1 MALSETAVRHARITG
16 NDYTLGDTDGLAL
29 NVTAH
34 GGKIWRFRYYWA
46 GTQKRMSLGSYP
58 QISLREAR
66 SRRDEARALV
76 AQGINPYEHRKQ
88 QRRAVRFA
96 AEHTFEAVFNQW
108 VEFRR
113 LSLKEGRQ
121 STLSQII
128 RTFNKD
134 ILPILGGRSIYDIN
148 RHDLLDLLSRIEQ
161 RKALTTAE
169 KCRTWFNQLF
179 RYALV
184 KIEGLEQ
191 NPASDLDV
199 VALPKPPVAHNPFL
213 RMDELP
219 ALLAALRGHQGTNQT
234 RLGLRLLLLTGVR
247 TGELRLA
254 TPDQFDLE
262 QRLWIIPPE
271 VVKQLQLAMRKP
283 GRQAQNIPPYIVPL
297 SVQALEIVRYL
308 LDQALPAQ
316 RYLFAHRSDLTKR
329 ISENTLNGALRRMG
343 YADQLTGHGMRATI
357 STALNEIGYPKVWVD
372 AQLSHADPDKVSAAY
387 NHAEYIEQRRTMMQD
402 WANRLDLWGQ
412 GQLKAASSPLTIRL
426 EGAASLPLLEST
438 NAAVVAYNG
447 SFHPATAPTTHLLA
461 DCEPT
466 LVVPRESSVVPV
478 PIRAKE
484 SQNPQVSD
492 IQRQRAEMLAIYEA
506 PSNLPLLVFAK
517 LAGKSRD
524 QVNRDIKARRL
535 LSLSLGNRGQRIPDW
550 QLDPLQHKLVLA
562 VLTGAPEVDA
572 WRLYGVLCKPDERLK
587 GRSPI
592 DVLTLENFDM
602 TAQIVCRALSSS

>member
-1 MALSETAVRHARITG
+1 MALSEMAVRHARITG
-16 NDYTLGDTDGLAL
+16 NDYTLGDSDGLTL
-29 NVTAH
+29 NVTAR
-34 GGKIWRFRYYWA
+34 GGKVWLFRYYWS
-46 GTQKRMSLGSYP
+46 GKQKRMSLGSYP
-58 QISLREAR
+58 QIGLKEAR
-66 SRRDEARALV
+66 TRRDEARALV

-88 QRRAVRFA
+88 QRLAVHSAR
-96 AEHTFEAVFNQW
+96 EHTFEAVFNQW

-121 STLSQII
+121 STLSQILRI
-128 RTFNKD
+128 FNKD
-134 ILPILGGRSIYDIN
+134 VLPTLGGRSIYDIN

-184 KIEGLEQ
+184 KIEGLEH

-199 VALPKPPVAHNPFL
+199 VALPKPPVTHNPFL

-219 ALLAALRGHQGTNQT
+219 GLMVALRNYGGASQT

-262 QRLWIIPPE
+262 KRLWVIPAE

-283 GRQAQNIPPYIVPL
+283 GKQTQNVPPYIVPL
-297 SVQALEIVRYL
+297 SVQALEIVRHL
-308 LDQALPAQ
+308 LDQVVPAQ
-316 RYLFAHRSDLTKR
+316 RYLFAHRSDLSKR

-387 NHAEYIEQRRTMMQD
+387 NHAEYVEQRRTMMQD

-426 EGAASLPLLEST
+426 EGAASLPSLESANANAVLYSSGFPAT
-438 NAAVVAYNG
+438 TVPASKKSVSNEPVLNAAQY
-447 SFHPATAPTTHLLA
+447 S
-461 DCEPT
+461 
-466 LVVPRESSVVPV
+466 PV
-478 PIRAKE
+478 PPASAQTEQLRE
-484 SQNPQVSD
+484 PQVSE
-492 IQRQRAEMLAIYEA
+492 IQRQRAEMLATYEA
-506 PSNLPLLVFAK
+506 SNNLPLLVFAK

-524 QVNRDIKARRL
+524 QINRDIKARRL

-550 QLDPLQHKLVLA
+550 QLDPLRHKLVLA
-562 VLTGAPEVDA
+562 ALARFPDVDA
-572 WRLYGVLCKPDERLK
+572 WRLYGALCKPHERLK
-587 GRSPI
+587 GRAPI
-592 DVLTLENFDM
+592 DMLNMENFEG
-602 TAQIVCRALSSS
+602 TAQIVCSALGSS

>member
-1 MALSETAVRHARITG
+1 MALSEMAVRHARITG
-16 NDYTLGDTDGLAL
+16 DDYTLGDSDGLTL
-29 NVTAH
+29 NVTAS
-34 GGKIWRFRYYWA
+34 GGKIWLFRYYWT
-46 GTQKRMSLGSYP
+46 GKQKRMSLGCYP
-58 QISLREAR
+58 QISLKEAR
-66 SRRDEARALV
+66 TRRDEARALV

-96 AEHTFEAVFNQW
+96 TEHTFEAVFDQW

-121 STLSQII
+121 STLSQILRI
-128 RTFNKD
+128 FNKD
-134 ILPILGGRSIYDIN
+134 VLPTLGGRSIYDVS

-184 KIEGLEQ
+184 KIEGLEH

-199 VALPKPPVAHNPFL
+199 VALPKPPVSHNPFL

-219 ALLAALRGHQGTNQT
+219 ALMTALRNYGGANQT

-262 QRLWIIPPE
+262 QRLWIIPAE

-283 GRQAQNIPPYIVPL
+283 GRQVANIPPYIVPL
-297 SVQALEIVRYL
+297 SVQALEIVRHL
-308 LDQALPAQ
+308 LDQVVTAQ
-316 RYLFAHRSDLTKR
+316 RYLFAHRSDLSKR

-387 NHAEYIEQRRTMMQD
+387 NHAEYVEQRRTMMQD

-412 GQLKAASSPLTIRL
+412 GKPKAASSPLTIRL
-426 EGAASLPLLEST
+426 EGAASLPLLEGANS
-438 NAAVVAYNG
+438 NAVLYSSCFA
-447 SFHPATAPTTHLLA
+447 PATGPSAMLVSREKTPVELNRSPIMPAPMQTE
-461 DCEPT
+461 EPHK
-466 LVVPRESSVVPV
+466 SH
-478 PIRAKE
+478 
-484 SQNPQVSD
+484 VSD
-492 IQRQRAEMLAIYEA
+492 IQRERAEMLATFEA
-506 PSNLPLLVFAK
+506 SSNLPLLVFAR

-524 QVNRDIKARRL
+524 QINRDIKARRL
-535 LSLSLGNRGQRIPDW
+535 LSLNLGNRGQRIPDW
-550 QLDPLQHKLVLA
+550 QLDPLRHKLVLA
-562 VLTGAPEVDA
+562 VLMRSPDANA
-572 WRLYGVLCKPDERLK
+572 WRLYGALCKPHERLK

-592 DVLTLENFDM
+592 DVLTPENFDV
-602 TAQIVCRALSSS
+602 TVRIVFSALSSC

>member
-1 MALSETAVRHARITG
+1 M
-16 NDYTLGDTDGLAL
+16 
-29 NVTAH
+29 
-34 GGKIWRFRYYWA
+34 
-46 GTQKRMSLGSYP
+46 
-58 QISLREAR
+58 
-66 SRRDEARALV
+66 
-76 AQGINPYEHRKQ
+76 
-88 QRRAVRFA
+88 
-96 AEHTFEAVFNQW
+96 FNQW

-121 STLSQII
+121 STLSQILRI
-128 RTFNKD
+128 FNKD
-134 ILPILGGRSIYDIN
+134 VLPSLGGRSIYDIN

-184 KIEGLEQ
+184 KIEGLEH

-199 VALPKPPVAHNPFL
+199 VALPKPPVTHNPFL
-213 RMDELP
+213 RMDELQG
-219 ALLAALRGHQGTNQT
+219 LMVALRNYGGASQT

-262 QRLWIIPPE
+262 KRLWVIPAE

-283 GRQAQNIPPYIVPL
+283 GKQIQNVPPYIVPL
-297 SVQALEIVRYL
+297 SVQALEIVRHL
-308 LDQALPAQ
+308 LDQVVPAQ
-316 RYLFAHRSDLTKR
+316 RYLFAHRSDLSKR

-387 NHAEYIEQRRTMMQD
+387 NHAEYVEQRRTMMQD

-426 EGAASLPLLEST
+426 EGAASLPSLENANANAVLYNSGSPATTVPVST
-438 NAAVVAYNG
+438 MSISNEPVLNAAQ
-447 SFHPATAPTTHLLA
+447 HPPVLPAPTQTGQL
-461 DCEPT
+461 
-466 LVVPRESSVVPV
+466 RE
-478 PIRAKE
+478 
-484 SQNPQVSD
+484 PQVSD
-492 IQRQRAEMLAIYEA
+492 IQRQRAEMLATYEA
-506 PSNLPLLVFAK
+506 SSSLPLLVFAK

-524 QVNRDIKARRL
+524 QINRDIKARHL

-550 QLDPLQHKLVLA
+550 QLDPLRHKLVLA
-562 VLTGAPEVDA
+562 ALARFPDVDG
-572 WRLYGVLCKPDERLK
+572 WRLYGALCKPHERLK
-587 GRSPI
+587 GRAPI
-592 DVLTLENFDM
+592 DVLTKENFDV
-602 TAQIVCRALSSS
+602 TARIVCSALGSS

>member
-1 MALSETAVRHARITG
+1 MALSEMSIRHARITG
-16 NDYTLGDTDGLAL
+16 IDYTLGDSDGLTL
-29 NVTAH
+29 NVTAS
-34 GGKIWRFRYYWA
+34 GGKIWLFRYYWT
-46 GTQKRMSLGSYP
+46 GKQKRMSLGCYP
-58 QISLREAR
+58 QISLKEAR
-66 SRRDEARALV
+66 TRRDEARALV

-96 AEHTFEAVFNQW
+96 IEHTFEAVFDQW

-121 STLSQII
+121 STLSQILRI
-128 RTFNKD
+128 FNKD
-134 ILPILGGRSIYDIN
+134 VLPTLGGRSIYDIS

-184 KIEGLEQ
+184 KTEGLEH

-199 VALPKPPVAHNPFL
+199 VALPKPPVSHNPFL
-213 RMDELP
+213 RMGELP
-219 ALLAALRGHQGTNQT
+219 ALMTALRNYGGANQT

-254 TPDQFDLE
+254 TPNQFDLE
-262 QRLWIIPPE
+262 QRLWIIPAE

-283 GRQAQNIPPYIVPL
+283 GKQVANMPPYIVPL
-297 SVQALEIVRYL
+297 SVQALEVVRHL
-308 LDQALPAQ
+308 LDQVLPAQ

-387 NHAEYIEQRRTMMQD
+387 NHAEYVEQRRTMMQD

-426 EGAASLPLLEST
+426 EGAASLPLLENT
-438 NAAVVAYNG
+438 NANAVLYN
-447 SFHPATAPTTHLLA
+447 SNFSATTVPASKVLVSV
-461 DCEPT
+461 EST
-466 LVVPRESSVVPV
+466 LIVPHQSPVVPV
-478 PIRAKE
+478 PIRTEKPRT
-484 SQNPQVSD
+484 SHVSD
-492 IQRQRAEMLAIYEA
+492 IQHQRAEMLATYEA
-506 PSNLPLLVFAK
+506 SSNLPLLVFAR

-524 QVNRDIKARRL
+524 QINRDIKARRL

-550 QLDPLQHKLVLA
+550 QLDPLRHKLVLA
-562 VLTGAPEVDA
+562 VLMRSPDVDA
-572 WRLYGVLCKPDERLK
+572 WMLYGALCKPHERLK

-592 DVLTLENFDM
+592 DVLTLENFDV
-602 TAQIVCRALSSS
+602 TARIVCRVLGSS